1 MSINENEKRSRHA
14 EEPTGVPSV
23 PPYYYE
29 DEIDLAE
36 LAGVLWRRKWFMLA
50 VIIFFVG
57 LAIAYCFI
65 ATPRYEITAQL
76 RPGVTGFNKNGN
88 PVRDWTPRD
97 IEAWFARKGYLDTV
111 AGLLG
116 DNASIPIIKAGSS
129 RQAKVVTVSLY
140 WPDSAQGKQILG
152 SAIDVLTSTGSES
165 IQQRLAVSHRQIEE
179 EIHGTESELEHIP
192 IERGRLDDQIAREKN
207 KIQVINT
214 ELETIKKDKAQTG
227 EVIERLRGQIDS
239 INQNT
244 AELIQLRQQMVT
256 GESDKFALLMYS
268 NIIQQN
274 ITYITGLEQKVANM
288 EKELNS
294 YQVKEAEK
302 SDEIRSAQIEIKY
315 LQIKRE
321 QELSMKEANL
331 QKKILTIKAKLDAL
345 VPVEVVQS
353 PFSSLKPVKPAKTK
367 IVAVAFALGCFMA
380 VVMAFLREFWTK
392 NRERVSDESK
402 RS

>member
-1 MSINENEKRSRHA
+1 MPMNENEKRSRPA
-14 EEPTGVPSV
+14 EES
-23 PPYYYE
+23 YCYE

-36 LAGVLWRRKWFMLA
+36 LVGVLWRRRWFMLG

-65 ATPRYEITAQL
+65 VTPRYEIVAQL
-76 RPGVTGFNKNGN
+76 RPGITGFDMNGN
-88 PVRDWTPRD
+88 PVRDWTPKD
-97 IEAWFARKGYLDTV
+97 IESWFAKDVYLDTV

-116 DNASIPIIKAGSS
+116 NNASIPKIKAGSS

-152 SAIDVLTSTGSES
+152 SAVDAMTSTGSEGV
-165 IQQRLAVSHRQIEE
+165 QKRLALSRRGIEQAIHR
-179 EIHGTESELEHIP
+179 TESELEHIP
-192 IERGRLDDQIAREKN
+192 IEHGRLDDQIVRLKN
-207 KIQVINT
+207 KLQVINT
-214 ELETIKKDKAQTG
+214 VLEAIKKDKAQTG
-227 EVIERLRGQIDS
+227 EVIERLRRQIDT

-244 AELIQLRQQMVT
+244 AKLMQLRQQMVT

-274 ITYITGLEQKVANM
+274 ITYITGLEQRVANM

-294 YQVKEAEK
+294 YRVKEAGK
-302 SDEIRSAQIEIKY
+302 SNEINSTQIEIKD
-315 LQIKRE
+315 LQVKRE
-321 QELSMKEANL
+321 QELSIKEANL
-331 QKKILTIKAKLDAL
+331 QKRMHTLKAKLDAL
-345 VPVEVVQS
+345 LPVEVVQS

-380 VVMAFLREFWTK
+380 VVMAFLREFWVK
-392 NRERVSDESK
+392 NRERISAESK
-402 RS
+402 GS

>member
-1 MSINENEKRSRHA
+1 
-14 EEPTGVPSV
+14 
-23 PPYYYE
+23 
-29 DEIDLAE
+29 
-36 LAGVLWRRKWFMLA
+36 
-50 VIIFFVG
+50 
-57 LAIAYCFI
+57 
-65 ATPRYEITAQL
+65 
-76 RPGVTGFNKNGN
+76 
-88 PVRDWTPRD
+88 
-97 IEAWFARKGYLDTV
+97 
-111 AGLLG
+111 
-116 DNASIPIIKAGSS
+116 
-129 RQAKVVTVSLY
+129 
-140 WPDSAQGKQILG
+140 
-152 SAIDVLTSTGSES
+152 
-165 IQQRLAVSHRQIEE
+165 
-179 EIHGTESELEHIP
+179 
-192 IERGRLDDQIAREKN
+192 
-207 KIQVINT
+207 
-214 ELETIKKDKAQTG
+214 
-227 EVIERLRGQIDS
+227 
-239 INQNT
+239 
-244 AELIQLRQQMVT
+244 MVT